1 MPASNMYCL
10 QEGATSVRRV
20 EATARRVLAG
30 QEASWHPDILAKAS
44 DALHWLAVPPECGLS
59 SGCTENANC
68 QSSRW
73 PWHVI

>member
-44 DALHWLAVPPECGLS
+44 DALHWLAVPP
-59 SGCTENANC
+59 
-68 QSSRW
+68 
-73 PWHVI
+73 